1 MNGAVVTPVRQSIAF
16 RAVSSIAPTVPEGS
30 YRVPTE
36 GTLLAVRLQPD
47 PSPVQTGI
55 RGNDE
60 HCQTAATPPGVYG

>member
-36 GTLLAVRLQPD
+36 GTLLAVRRRRLTRIESGGHQSIEGDDFQRP
-47 PSPVQTGI
+47 
-55 RGNDE
+55 
-60 HCQTAATPPGVYG
+60 H